1 MNKASPE
8 ISDIPEILE
17 QWTRSADSLRKAS
30 DSRNFS
36 LFSRAFRKGS
46 DSLNALL
53 VIITKNGKAS
63 VASYKDQIESL
74 LAAWQNCSE
83 LLPPWMGELQEKIKK
98 QHKLN
103 INDKK
108 ILNAYNFIKKSGNNL
123 RVKAK

>member
-46 DSLNALL
+46 DSLNAILAI
-53 VIITKNGKAS
+53 VTKNGKDS
-63 VASYKDQIESL
+63 VASYRTQIEAL
-74 LAAWQNCSE
+74 LASWQSCSE
-83 LLPPWMGELQEKIKK
+83 LLPPWMSELQEKMKK
-98 QHKLN
+98 QRKTSM
-103 INDKK
+103 NDKK

-123 RVKAK
+123 RVKAR

>member
-1 MNKASPE
+1 MNKANPE
-8 ISDIPEILE
+8 ISDIPELLE
-17 QWTRSADSLRKAS
+17 LWTRSADSLRKAS

-46 DSLNALL
+46 DSLNAILAI
-53 VIITKNGKAS
+53 VTKNGKES
-63 VASYKDQIESL
+63 VASHRTQIDAL
-74 LAAWQNCSE
+74 LAQWQSCSE
-83 LLPPWMGELQEKIKK
+83 LLPPWMDEIQEKMKK
-98 QHKLN
+98 KRKTS

>member
-36 LFSRAFRKGS
+36 LFSRSFRKGS
-46 DSLNALL
+46 DALNAILAI
-53 VIITKNGKAS
+53 VTKNGRDS
-63 VASYKDQIESL
+63 VASYRTQIDEL
-74 LAAWQNCSE
+74 LSVWQNCSE
-83 LLPPWMGELQEKIKK
+83 LLPPWMNELQEKIKK
-98 QHKLN
+98 QRKAS

-123 RVKAK
+123 RVKAR